1 VGKRFSFSQLETYRF
16 CPLKYLYAYVYRIP
30 VRPVPHLAFGTDLQR
45 CLEQFYAGVMEGRGA
60 APVEGLLA
68 SFRRLHAPGRYGE
81 LAQDREYRQL
91 GDRIL
96 TEFYKKQEGSFTAP
110 LFVEKSFLLEIGD
123 VLLKGVVDRADR
135 LEGGGVEIVDYKSGK
150 PKEKLSS
157 EDQLQLR
164 LYALAA
170 KEVFGLDPRR
180 LSFYYLRENRS
191 LSFEQKPSDFGE
203 TRERILELAAQVQS
217 GDFTPSPSKVKCR
230 GCDFKALCPASL
242 A

>member
-1 VGKRFSFSQLETYRF
+1 
-16 CPLKYLYAYVYRIP
+16 
-30 VRPVPHLAFGTDLQR
+30 
-45 CLEQFYAGVMEGRGA
+45 MEGRV
-60 APVEGLLA
+60 APVEELIA

-81 LAQDREYRQL
+81 PAQDREYREL
-91 GDRIL
+91 GERIL
-96 TEFYKKQEGSFTAP
+96 TEFYEKQKGSFTAP
-110 LFVEKSFLLEIGD
+110 LFVEKSFLLEIGE

-135 LEGGGVEIVDYKSGK
+135 LEGGGVEIMDYKSGK
-150 PKEKLSS
+150 PKDKLSA

-180 LSFYYLRENRS
+180 ISFYYLRENRA
-191 LSFEQKPSDFGE
+191 LSFEQKPSDFDQ
-203 TRERILELAAQVQS
+203 TRERILELVGQVQK